1 MFFQWHPL
9 APARHPPQL
18 LHKHIC
24 FDKFYCKFKKW
35 HPVAPGRHPPE
46 MCKCSV
52 FLYVSTQSPLP
63 PHLLYIIL
71 IKGGVR
77 EKGPPWGVAA
87 GTRVWMRLLA
97 LMLLE
102 FLGGGAAH
110 TRHVAFLVIFPHN
123 LCIRR
128 NTPQSDQTGES
139 FLLIRNR
146 LVSYDK
152 SEYTNNGRHRAAS
165 NEFALA

>member
-1 MFFQWHPL
+1 MLREAQGHFCTSGESEIRGVWLGPKSVRTRWKLATGWRTQNQFFLSFLYGTRLHPVRHPL
-9 APARHPPQL
+9 ETCKNIQVF
-18 LHKHIC
+18 IC
-24 FDKFYCKFKKW
+24 FNCKSKRW

-46 MCKCSV
+46 MCKCSI

-102 FLGGGAAH
+102 F
-110 TRHVAFLVIFPHN
+110 
-123 LCIRR
+123 
-128 NTPQSDQTGES
+128 
-139 FLLIRNR
+139 
-146 LVSYDK
+146 
-152 SEYTNNGRHRAAS
+152 
-165 NEFALA
+165 